1 MKFLL
6 SEIAYLNNTNFNI
19 NQYNEIEYL
28 DTSSVFEGVFQ
39 KPQKYK
45 VEEGVPI
52 PSRAKRGVRND
63 TIVYSSVRPRQHHFG
78 IINNPSNNLVVSS
91 GFVTIDANREVV
103 DPHYLYYVITQP
115 KYIEAMCSIAD
126 VATSSYPSFRP
137 DDLGNLEIDIET
149 DIEKQRIIASYLSL
163 IDRKKEVNNVIIS
176 TLESMAKDIYD
187 YWFVQFDFP
196 DENGKPYKSSG
207 GKMVWNEELKREI
220 PEGWKADKLGSIV
233 SVITNRINAE
243 QIGHRKYIPIEVI
256 PRNKMS
262 FYETADIDKAA
273 TGLCSFN
280 KGAILL
286 SNRRVYFHKVSISP
300 FDGVTRDTVI
310 IMEAQKDNLG
320 YAYQIVNSDH
330 FINYATR
337 FSYGTEQPVLS
348 TPSALAYDISCP
360 NNAVDLKYSRFVAP
374 LVEKVLSLEQENAEL
389 TSLRDFLLPLL
400 MNGQVK
406 IGDIEA

>member
-1 MKFLL
+1 MSKLEDYCINITDGEHGTVKDVQASEFFLL
-6 SEIAYLNNTNFNI
+6 SNKNI
-19 NQYNEIEYL
+19 KNSKIYIDNS
-28 DTSSVFEGVFQ
+28 D
-39 KPQKYK
+39 
-45 VEEGVPI
+45 
-52 PSRAKRGVRND
+52 R
-63 TIVYSSVRPRQHHFG
+63 TISQADYE
-78 IINNPSNNLVVSS
+78 IINKRTKIEHEDVVVATVGTIGKTAVLDNPSNYVFQRSVGIIKTNKKILNPYYLKYQ
-91 GFVTIDANREVV
+91 IDAPYFQKRLQLLSKGGVQKCIFIN
-103 DPHYLYYVITQP
+103 
-115 KYIEAMCSIAD
+115 
-126 VATSSYPSFRP
+126 
-137 DDLGNLEIDIET
+137 DL
-149 DIEKQRIIASYLSL
+149 
-163 IDRKKEVNNVIIS
+163 KKLEVNIPPIKEQEEIVLILKNIDSKIENNNAIIS
-176 TLESMAKDIYD
+176 ELESMAKDIYD

-374 LVEKVLSLEQENAEL
+374 LIEKVLSLEHENAEL